1 MLNQKQKKAYQQVL
15 DFIKE
20 RGSNPMQEEMQIL
33 DGIKIILENGWT
45 VKTDELL
52 KYFDLLGLRDK
63 INVIEENLLFLEF
76 IYLISRLFE
85 IETEKIKI
93 YFEC

>member
-1 MLNQKQKKAYQQVL
+1 
-15 DFIKE
+15 
-20 RGSNPMQEEMQIL
+20 MQEEMQIL